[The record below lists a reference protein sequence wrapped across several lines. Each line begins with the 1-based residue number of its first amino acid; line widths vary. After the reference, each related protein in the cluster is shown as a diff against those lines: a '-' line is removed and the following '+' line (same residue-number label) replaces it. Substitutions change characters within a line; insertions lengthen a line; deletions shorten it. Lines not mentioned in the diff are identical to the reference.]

1 MDSEAEYEATPDDMS
16 DETTQHEDT
25 EQQAA
30 YERLTMLYQS
40 GNIAQVLF
48 EEEGGKETLSRI
60 GETAIRH
67 FKLDEESR
75 ADWVEKNKDAMKL
88 ARQVAD
94 EKIYPWPNAANILYP
109 LISEAAIQFNARSYP
124 AIVNG
129 KNIVKAKINGY
140 DEDGTKQAQ
149 GDRIAKHMSWQLSE
163 ESPEW
168 EDDTDRLLLMLP
180 IAGSVFRKWWFDPE
194 LGRNR
199 SEVISAED
207 FVVNQGCKSM
217 ARTPR
222 CSFKFT
228 RYPYEIEEK
237 QRSGEW
243 LDVEIDEETGIDEDG
258 PIDFIEHY
266 CRIDL
271 DDDDYAE
278 PYVVTVHV
286 NTQQVVRIDPCFR
299 PEKIRLK
306 EKKIIS
312 IEAETYFAHYQFMP
326 DPDGGFYGMGLGQ
339 LLYGT
344 NKAINGVINMLMD
357 AGHMSTLGGGFLG
370 KGASIQGGTLQFKP
384 GEWKKVDVIGGV
396 LAQNIVALPTK
407 EPSPTLFSLLGM
419 LVDSG
424 KSLAATKDILTGENT
439 NSQMPASLG
448 LALIEQGLKVF
459 SAIYKRVHRALHDEL
474 KILYRLNQIYTNPQT
489 YFTFL
494 DSKEQVSPEDYSAT
508 DMNVVPVTDPTVV
521 TDMQKLGRAQFLM
534 QFIGNTS
541 MNPKEIMVRVLEAA
555 NIEDIPQLFA
565 EQPPIDPKVKEAE
578 VKANHEAMRIKIDGY
593 KALAQ
598 ILKDETQAIKNI
610 ADAEAAEVGQQLA
623 QYQAMFAGMR
633 QQVEQQTGIGD
644 GQDTA
649 GAGPGMAQGAGDGS
663 PMGSHQGPNPEQGGP
678 VDIGNGNPPGG
689 TGSGGGVQGPVG
701 AAL

>member
-1 MDSEAEYEATPDDMS
+1 MDDLEAEYEAAPDDMP
-16 DETTQHEDT
+16 EVQHEDQ

-30 YERLTMLYQS
+30 YERLTMLFQS
-40 GNIAQVLF
+40 GNIARVIS
-48 EEEGGKETLSRI
+48 EEEGGEDQLAKI

-67 FKLDEESR
+67 FNIDETSR
-75 ADWVEKNKDAMKL
+75 KEWVDKNKDAMKL
-88 ARQVAD
+88 ARQVGD
-94 EKIYPWPNAANILYP
+94 EKTYPWSNAANILYP

-129 KNIVKAKINGY
+129 KNIVKAKVNG
-140 DEDGTKQAQ
+140 EDNEGTKKSQ
-149 GDRIAKHMSWQLSE
+149 GERIAKHMSWQLSE

-199 SEVISAED
+199 SEIISAED
-207 FVVNQGCKSM
+207 FVVNQGCKSLS
-217 ARTPR
+217 RTPR

-243 LDVEIDEETGIDEDG
+243 LDVEISENAGEDDEA

-266 CRIDL
+266 CRLDL

-278 PYVVTVHV
+278 PYAVTVHV
-286 NTQQVVRIDPCFR
+286 LTQKVVRIDPCFR
-299 PEKIRLK
+299 PEKVRLK
-306 EKKIIS
+306 EDKIIS
-312 IEAETYFAHYQFMP
+312 IEGETYFAHYQFMP

-339 LLYGT
+339 LLFGT

-370 KGASIQGGTLQFKP
+370 KGASMQGGSLQFKP
-384 GEWKKVDVIGGV
+384 GEWKKVDVMGGV
-396 LAQNIVALPTK
+396 LAQNIVPLPVK
-407 EPSPTLFSLLGM
+407 EPSPVLFSLLGM
-419 LVDSG
+419 LIESG

-439 NSQMPASLG
+439 NSQMPAALG

-474 KILYRLNQIYTNPQT
+474 KILYRLNQLYTNPQT

-494 DSKEQVSPEDYSAT
+494 DSQEQVGPEDYSDT
-508 DMNVVPVTDPTVV
+508 DLNVVPVTDPSVV

-534 QFIGNTS
+534 QFVGNPA
-541 MNPKEIMVRVLEAA
+541 MNSQEILTRVFDAA
-555 NIEDIPQLFA
+555 NVEDVKKLFA
-565 EQPPIDPKVKEAE
+565 EEPPVDPKVKEAE
-578 VKANHEAMRIKIDGY
+578 TKANHDMIKLRIQAAQ
-593 KALAQ
+593 ALAG

-610 ADAEAAEVGQQLA
+610 ADAEAAEVGTQMGA
-623 QYQAMFAGMR
+623 YQAQFAALK
-633 QQVEQQTGIGD
+633 QQIEQEAGLGSSN
-644 GQDTA
+644 A
-649 GAGPGMAQGAGDGS
+649 GADQGMAQGADDGS
-663 PMGSHQGPNPEQGGP
+663 GLGLPSGVRPQQGGTMG
-678 VDIGNGNPPGG
+678 DGNGNLPAGA
-689 TGSGGGVQGPVG
+689 SAGGGVQGPVG
-701 AAL
+701 TAL